1 MVDLYDTTKSN
12 ISLCIKSIFEEEL
25 MENATIKE
33 FLTVQKEGNRR

>member
-25 MENATIKE
+25 MENATVE
-33 FLTVQKEGNRR
+33 EYLRVQKEGNRR